1 METFKKRSGTTN
13 KGIDY
18 ENLNI
23 ANIGIN
29 WSLDNQI
36 EDFYLSSNDD
46 NFGDFDDIVIKITS
60 TKSSNVSALQLKHND
75 RGTLSIKQLSQG
87 KGDFSLKKYCT
98 SVQSINSHVD
108 SFILYTNLK
117 FSVEGDTRFRIDGED
132 FQIGLSPFQP
142 KDKILQ
148 ISDEL
153 NHCYK
158 FHVVEN
164 DCTYDYSPEIVMYK
178 HFFEKFYLFVNQDN
192 LKTLETK
199 IVEKFKKLFLANQ
212 TECDAFLKMISRWSQ
227 QQGEKH
233 KLCKNWMRRA
243 IALTLLSSRIK
254 PLSFGSSVSKNMKIL
269 RKAISAFTVTVFEN
283 NSYHKIKDLWG
294 DAVTRVK
301 DTKELNKTRE
311 MYHLSPF
318 YIKSIDDVD
327 LKLLS
332 TLLWLNDTCPIIVT
346 EDAIIHKVIALCP
359 DAKFIVLGDDVNEK
373 FTNYECSVFR
383 NLSDLKTSCRDS
395 VLETFNLSIQGK
407 EEVSLKKAFSTD
419 FIDAIRTSYLVE
431 MLNEPYAVG
440 GLQENL
446 PKPYVERYLWR
457 NVITF
462 KYFEKNDENTLIVVD
477 CVQEIDSLKRKLKNC
492 SIHNLE
498 DYLNQSNTSTR
509 RSETAVSGTSR
520 ISVFITTNTCQ
531 KMQFEAICDKN
542 KDLKNYHHLR
552 FIDGNNFE
560 WIQSKGNVS
569 SLEEYKITA
578 FLLTEQEML
587 MTKLGN
593 NINLIVSNPG
603 MGKSELMKSLK
614 NTSPPEIWTIMMNP
628 TDMCLFSKYLTSN
641 NQSANLETLQNFLL
655 NEKYRCMNEGAKHF
669 LQVFIKQNQVYYVW
683 DALDE
688 IPAESVETI
697 TSLIVELSKSNHVQW
712 ITSRFQ
718 LKHLLENKFNVLSLN
733 LCQFSEQEQITYIK
747 KRLENVDTT
756 EEIDQII
763 NTVRSSF
770 ALVEHTEI
778 LGIPLQIFMLTNLL
792 RKDINKYFKL
802 LCNIFVLTDL
812 YHYFVEE
819 KMKVY
824 FEKTVGGDFKNSLY
838 ESAVK
843 ILEAAIIKYHQN
855 LALRT
860 LFSAEFLK
868 RLNIE
873 HENNFEDSKE
883 EYISVGLLTKIIS
896 KPAHFIHNSF
906 AEYFVAL
913 YFSQNQRL
921 SSIFVDVIFEPRY
934 VNVRFFF
941 DLLLARESP
950 AHVAVLYKN
959 INLLEKY
966 EHQIRT
972 ITDAGDRSVLHVA
985 SSWGQRHPRLD
996 VATTADA
1003 YIVDDFDC
1011 PNIVAERTEDLNIL
1025 NYLLNAC
1032 ELSQCDTL
1040 FKLTPLLYAEKS
1052 KCLLIELKILKQLN
1066 QSLLDLSVEHII
1078 NILYY
1083 TAICGYDDVIDHLN
1097 LELSSGSDRE
1107 NANLLKLNKKV
1118 LDTRNFVDETLLH
1131 LAAARQFEKVVRFLV
1146 NQGANINFPDT
1157 DGATPFYFACEQGY
1171 YKIVDFL
1178 AAAGA
1183 EINRAR
1189 TDGVTPLF
1197 VASEFGHVD
1206 VVKRLLALGAN
1217 PNQPRHNGA
1226 LPLHVA
1232 CEFGRKEVTELLVA
1246 AGSELHHEKRD
1257 GVCPLFVASQ
1267 FGHSNVVEYLLGLG
1281 ANPNQPRDNGA
1292 IPLHVACEFGHD
1304 EITGLLIES
1313 GAEIEHEKVDGTTP
1327 LFTASQFGNTKIV
1340 ERLLALNADPNHPRD
1355 TGATPLHVACEFGHV
1370 EIIELLVAS
1379 GAEINRGRT
1388 DGVAPLFV
1396 ASQYAP
1402 VKVLDCLLALGA
1414 DPNQPKNASATPLHV
1429 ACEFGRL
1436 ENMERLVTS
1445 GAEINRG
1452 RTDGITPLF
1461 IASEFGQSKITE
1473 RLLALGA
1480 NVNQARDT
1488 GATPLHVAC
1497 EFGHEAIVEDL
1508 VTSGA
1513 EINGGTTDG
1522 VTPLFV
1528 ASQFGQIKIVELLL
1542 ALGADPNQPTNL
1554 GAIPLHVACQCGHKE
1569 IIELLVASGAEI
1581 NRQKVNG
1588 VTPLFMASQF
1598 ESVKIVERLLALG
1611 ANPNLPRDTGATP
1624 LHAVCEFGHE
1634 EMIEPLIAS
1643 GAEINHG
1650 STKGVTPLFVAC
1662 KFGHIKV
1669 VERLLS
1675 LGANINQPRNTGAT
1689 PLYIACKVGHE
1700 NIVELLVASGVEI
1713 NIVTNSGRSP
1723 LSIAVK
1729 KGHDRIVE
1737 ILRGLSN
1744 S

>member
-29 WSLDNQI
+29 LVLDNQI
-36 EDFYLSSNDD
+36 EDFYLSANDA

-60 TKSSNVSALQLKHND
+60 TKGSNVSALQLKHND
-75 RGTLSIKQLSQG
+75 RSTLSIKQLNQG

-108 SFILYTNLK
+108 SFILYTNIK
-117 FSVEGDTRFRIDGED
+117 FSGKEDTRFWLDGED
-132 FQIGLSPFQP
+132 FQIRLSPFQP
-142 KDKILQ
+142 KDKVLQ
-148 ISDEL
+148 ISDKL

-158 FHVVEN
+158 FHVVE
-164 DCTYDYSPEIVMYK
+164 DDYAYDYSPEILMYK
-178 HFFEKFYLFVNQDN
+178 NFFQKFFLFVNQDN

-199 IVEKFKKLFLANQ
+199 IAEKFKKLFLANQ

-254 PLSFGSSVSKNMKIL
+254 PLSFGSGANKNMKIL
-269 RKAISAFTVTVFEN
+269 REAISAFTVTVFEN

-301 DTKELNKTRE
+301 DTKELNKMRE

-318 YIKSIDDVD
+318 YIKSLDDVD
-327 LKLLS
+327 KKLLS
-332 TLLWLNDTCPIIVT
+332 TLLWLNGTCPIIVT
-346 EDAIIHKVIALCP
+346 EDAVIHKVVTLCP
-359 DAKFIVLGDDVNEK
+359 KAKFIVLGDDVNEK
-373 FTNYECSVFR
+373 FTNYNCSVFQ
-383 NLSDLKTSCRDS
+383 NLSDLKASSRDS

-407 EEVSLKKAFSTD
+407 EEVSLKNAFSLD

-446 PKPYVERYLWR
+446 PTPYIERYLWK
-457 NVITF
+457 NVINF
-462 KYFEKNDENTLIVVD
+462 KYFENNDENTLIVVD
-477 CVQEIDSLKRKLKNC
+477 CVQEIDLFKRKLKNC

-498 DYLNQSNTSTR
+498 DYLNESNTSTR
-509 RSETAVSGTSR
+509 QNVTAVSGTSR
-520 ISVFITTNTCQ
+520 ISVFITTNTCK

-552 FIDGNNFE
+552 FIDADNFE

-569 SLEEYKITA
+569 SLEEYKITD
-578 FLLTEQEML
+578 FILTEKEML
-587 MTKLGN
+587 CRKLEN

-614 NTSPPEIWTIMMNP
+614 NISPPEIWIILMNP

-655 NEKYRCMNEGAKHF
+655 YEKYRCMDEGAKHF
-669 LQVFIKQNQVYYVW
+669 LQVFIKQNQVYYLW

-688 IPAESVETI
+688 IPAESVEMI
-697 TSLIVELSKSNHVQW
+697 TNLIVELSKANHVQW

-718 LKHLLENKFNVLSLN
+718 LKHLLESKFNVLSLN

-747 KRLENVDTT
+747 KGLEKVDTT

-770 ALVEHTEI
+770 PLVEHTEI

-792 RKDINKYFKL
+792 QQDINKYFQL
-802 LCNIFVLTDL
+802 LSNIFVLTDL

-843 ILEAAIIKYHQN
+843 ILEVAIIKYHQN

-860 LFSAEFLK
+860 LFSAKFLK
-868 RLNIE
+868 RLTIDV
-873 HENNFEDSKE
+873 ENNFEDSKE
-883 EYISVGLLTKIIS
+883 EYISVGLLTKLVY
-896 KPAHFIHNSF
+896 KRAHFFHNSF

-959 INLLEKY
+959 INLLEEY

-996 VATTADA
+996 VITTDDA
-1003 YIVDDFDC
+1003 YIINDSGC
-1011 PNIVAERTEDLNIL
+1011 PNVKAEKAEDLKIL

-1040 FKLTPLLYAEKS
+1040 FKMTPLLYAEKS
-1052 KCLLIELKILKQLN
+1052 KCLVIELKILKQLN
-1066 QSLLDLSVEHII
+1066 QNLLDLSVKHII

-1083 TAICGYDDVIDHLN
+1083 TAICGYDDVIDHLE
-1097 LELSSGSDRE
+1097 LEISTATDGQS
-1107 NANLLKLNKKV
+1107 ANLLKLNKKV
-1118 LDTRNFVDETLLH
+1118 LDARNIAKKTLLH
-1131 LAAARQFEKVVRFLV
+1131 LASARQFEKVVKFLV
-1146 NQGANINFPDT
+1146 NQGANINCSDT
-1157 DGATPFYFACEQGY
+1157 DGATPLYLACEEGY
-1171 YKIVDFL
+1171 HKIVEFL
-1178 AAAGA
+1178 VGAGA
-1183 EINRAR
+1183 GR
-1189 TDGVTPLF
+1189 TIDVNPPF
-1197 VASEFGHVD
+1197 VASEFGSMD
-1206 VVKRLLALGAN
+1206 VVECLIALGADPN
-1217 PNQPRHNGA
+1217 PPRDNCA
-1226 LPLHVA
+1226 LPLDVV
-1232 CEFGRKEVTELLVA
+1232 CEFGQKEITEFLVA
-1246 AGSELHHEKRD
+1246 ADSEINRKKLN
-1257 GVCPLFVASQ
+1257 GASALYIASQ
-1267 FGHSNVVEYLLGLG
+1267 FGLSDVVERLLGLG
-1281 ANPNQPRDNGA
+1281 ANPNQPRDDGA
-1292 IPLHVACEFGHD
+1292 IPLHVACEFGHY
-1304 EITGLLIES
+1304 EITELLIAS
-1313 GAEIEHEKVDGTTP
+1313 GAEIEHERVDGITP
-1327 LFTASQFGNTKIV
+1327 LFTASQFGHTKIV

-1370 EIIELLVAS
+1370 EIVELLVAS
-1379 GAEINRGRT
+1379 GAEINHSSMR
-1388 DGVAPLFV
+1388 
-1396 ASQYAP
+1396 
-1402 VKVLDCLLALGA
+1402 
-1414 DPNQPKNASATPLHV
+1414 
-1429 ACEFGRL
+1429 
-1436 ENMERLVTS
+1436 
-1445 GAEINRG
+1445 
-1452 RTDGITPLF
+1452 
-1461 IASEFGQSKITE
+1461 
-1473 RLLALGA
+1473 
-1480 NVNQARDT
+1480 
-1488 GATPLHVAC
+1488 
-1497 EFGHEAIVEDL
+1497 
-1508 VTSGA
+1508 
-1513 EINGGTTDG
+1513 
-1522 VTPLFV
+1522 
-1528 ASQFGQIKIVELLL
+1528 
-1542 ALGADPNQPTNL
+1542 
-1554 GAIPLHVACQCGHKE
+1554 
-1569 IIELLVASGAEI
+1569 
-1581 NRQKVNG
+1581 
-1588 VTPLFMASQF
+1588 
-1598 ESVKIVERLLALG
+1598 
-1611 ANPNLPRDTGATP
+1611 
-1624 LHAVCEFGHE
+1624 
-1634 EMIEPLIAS
+1634 
-1643 GAEINHG
+1643 
-1650 STKGVTPLFVAC
+1650 GVTPLFVAC
-1662 KFGHIKV
+1662 KVGHIKV

-1689 PLYIACKVGHE
+1689 PLYVACKVGYE
-1700 NIVELLVASGVEI
+1700 NIVELLVAAGAEI

-1723 LSIAVK
+1723 LSVAVK

-1744 S
+1744 SAITNCNASVDQK